1 MNLVKR
7 IKIWGRVL
15 YSLFATFFGVRADIM
30 DSADTA
36 DFLQQG
42 KSLIRFGDGEFGI
55 YRGKDIHYQEW
66 SPALKA
72 EFDEIKATYEKD
84 PLTCPYLLAVP
95 KGFMTASG
103 LKLMK
108 KRVYVSSWAESRLQF
123 KKTFRRDIPYGDSF
137 LFAKENF
144 AIYSQLWKGAD
155 SAPHVIF
162 VHNQEV
168 YAHKF
173 AETYGKKVRFVQCPA
188 KNAYAE
194 VDALEKAILNTIEQE
209 KWTPADTCI
218 TISAGPAGKAL
229 VYRLSQNGY
238 HCIDAGHS
246 WDDPL
251 EGM

>member
-1 MNLVKR
+1 MVLLKR
-7 IKIWGRVL
+7 IKIWASVL
-15 YSLFATFFGVRADIM
+15 YSLFATFPSVKADIM
-30 DSADTA
+30 SSADTA

-55 YRGKDIHYQEW
+55 YRGKDIHYQAW

-72 EFDEIKATYEKD
+72 EFDEIKAKYEKD

-95 KGFMTASG
+95 KDFMTVSG

-123 KKTFRRDIPYGDSF
+123 QKTFRRDIPYGDSF

-144 AIYSQLWKGAD
+144 AIYSQLWKNEY
-155 SAPHVIF
+155 APQNVIF
-162 VHNQEV
+162 VHNQEK
-168 YAHKF
+168 YAGKF
-173 AETYGKKVRFVQCPA
+173 AQTYGKNVRFVQCPA
-188 KNAYAE
+188 QNAYAE
-194 VDALEKAILNTIEQE
+194 ADTLEKTILQVIEQE
-209 KWTPADTCI
+209 KWTAEDVCI
-218 TISAGPAGKAL
+218 TLSAGPAGKAL
-229 VYRLSQNGY
+229 VYRLSKLGY